1 MSELLTTSTLLSL
14 LCIAGLVLVLGG
26 GVAVM
31 LYGWRELVAMG
42 RGWVD
47 RK

>member
-1 MSELLTTSTLLSL
+1 MADVVGL

-26 GVAVM
+26 GVVFM
-31 LYGWRELVAMG
+31 LYGWRELVAGG
-42 RGWVD
+42 RRWLD

>member
-1 MSELLTTSTLLSL
+1 MSDVIGL

-26 GVAVM
+26 GVLVM

>member
-1 MSELLTTSTLLSL
+1 MSDVIGL

-26 GVAVM
+26 GVLVM

-42 RGWVD
+42 RGWID
-47 RK
+47 GK

>member
-1 MSELLTTSTLLSL
+1 MADVVGL

-26 GVAVM
+26 GVLVM
-31 LYGWRELVAMG
+31 LYGV
-42 RGWVD
+42 RGVVGMARTWLD

>member
-1 MSELLTTSTLLSL
+1 MADVVGL

-31 LYGWRELVAMG
+31 LYGWRGLVAMG

>member
-1 MSELLTTSTLLSL
+1 MSDVIGL

-26 GVAVM
+26 GVLVM
-31 LYGWRELVAMG
+31 LYGVRGLVAMA
-42 RGWVD
+42 RDWID